1 VRAHVCIIVAVAQ
14 RHNILNAKA
23 NITTTNVALSLK
35 AMNPQPNRSN
45 LFITTKIHAGSGS
58 VADCAADPTIAMRS
72 VEQSLKNLKVDY
84 LDLVLLHRPC
94 QQVQQVSFAWLH
106 ACAVCEI

>member
-1 VRAHVCIIVAVAQ
+1 
-14 RHNILNAKA
+14 
-23 NITTTNVALSLK
+23 
-35 AMNPQPNRSN
+35 MNPQPNRSN
-45 LFITTKIHAGSGS
+45 LFITTKIHAWSGS